1 MKEPLSHLNQPL
13 HDLVKQM
20 DQVASTQLSIA
31 GVLIAF
37 YSGAIFAGKVSA
49 GLLVN
54 AFLYTLPLCLLLAT
68 IVSALRVFY
77 PSGYLHDD
85 DETLIKKKQQRL
97 QFSSTF
103 LEIAIV
109 ILIIAVIVYLLRP
122 IA

>member
-1 MKEPLSHLNQPL
+1 MREPLSYLNKPV

-20 DQVASTQLSIA
+20 DQVASTQMSIA

-37 YSGAIFAGKVSA
+37 YSGAIFAGKVSTA
-49 GLLVN
+49 LLVN
-54 AFLYTLPLCLLLAT
+54 ALLYTLPLCLLLAT
-68 IVSALRVFY
+68 IVAALRVFY

-85 DETLIKKKQQRL
+85 EETLIKKKQQRL

-122 IA
+122 TA